1 MRRIACYALAAVVL
15 LALAV
20 GLAEA
25 RRPHNEAYYQEA
37 WCSARGGEAEVILQD
52 QTRCDCLTASHAV
65 EVDFA
70 KKWAEG
76 IGQSLHY
83 SRLTGRR
90 AGLLLIV
97 ERPADWRYV
106 HRVDALRRW
115 LQLPLDVYT
124 MEAEQ

>member
-1 MRRIACYALAAVVL
+1 MRRVACYALAVAAYL
-15 LALAV
+15 LICWAGALAFLWLTG

-25 RRPHNEAYYQEA
+25 R
-37 WCSARGGEAEVILQD
+37 GGQAEVVMPD
-52 QTRCDCLTASHAV
+52 RTRCDCLTASHAV

-90 AGLLLIV
+90 AGLLLII
-97 ERPADWRYV
+97 ERPSDWRYV
-106 HRVDALRRW
+106 RRVEQLRSW

-124 MEAEQ
+124 VEAGR